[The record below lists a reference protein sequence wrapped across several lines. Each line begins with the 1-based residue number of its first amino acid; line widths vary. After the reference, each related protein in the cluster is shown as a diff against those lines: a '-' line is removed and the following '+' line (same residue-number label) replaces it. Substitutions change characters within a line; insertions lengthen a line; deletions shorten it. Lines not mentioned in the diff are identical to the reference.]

1 MYFLTA
7 LVVTICFVCLW
18 LLLKNKKEW
27 HFEYGAIIFG
37 AATAMW
43 LIDCIASAVKGEGF
57 LSFEMPTD
65 LWISV
70 WTLVGGL
77 LFWCAIVV
85 GKILIEKKNKAK

>member
-18 LLLKNKKEW
+18 LFVKDKKEF

-43 LIDCIASAVKGEGF
+43 FIDCVASAIGGEGF

-65 LWISV
+65 LRISV

-77 LFWCAIVV
+77 IFYSCIVV
-85 GKILIEKKNKAK
+85 GKILIEKKKESK